1 MSEEM
6 TTEELP
12 TVQAKYEYCY
22 AAYEQCA
29 ALLGCRLPPCDTEVF
44 GGDYTRWPTFRDLF
58 TALYIQNPRLSEVE
72 KLFYLNSKTSGEAH
86 AIVSK
91 SPLTNEGFQSAW
103 SSLTE
108 RFENKRLLVNSQ
120 LRILFNLPAIGQE
133 SGSSIQELQST
144 IQGCLTALEHSKID
158 TENWDCILVFLCS
171 SRLPKLTLSLWEQ
184 SIQNKSDIPT
194 WVDMNAF
201 LLERHRTLEAIA
213 EVSSSTNAPTVPRAS
228 PKKAPV
234 SRQVNSFVT
243 IKTQTCNF
251 CSRENHP
258 IRLCPRFL
266 QMDVK
271 QQKLCL
277 NCFARGHVQ
286 AKCTSAHNCFTCK
299 GRHHT
304 LLHRVNPTPTV
315 TNPTPNIQSTPSQSA
330 NVQSFLAVNTQGVL
344 LSTAVVHICHHGV
357 RHTVR
362 ALIDSGSEATF
373 ISERLFKRLRMPYTS
388 VQAHVSGLTQVV
400 AAQPRKHCQFL
411 IGSPLRPD
419 LQIDTSAFVLPQLA
433 GKLPSC
439 SVPQTILDNLP
450 SIPLADPKFY
460 ESSQIDVLL
469 GADILPSVLLGGSCS
484 NVCGTLIGQ
493 ETIFGWI
500 LTGPVSGSTSNSVSS
515 FSTRLSVD
523 RTPTIGPVTGPPS
536 KSISVFSARLSV
548 ERTRK
553 NGPVIGPSSTSISA
567 SNGPVTGPHSDP
579 SSVRLSVE
587 RSSKRKPLLGFHSK
601 SVPTPSARLS
611 VERTYTID
619 PVTGP
624 PSEPLSARRS
634 VERSR
639 TETKSSSA
647 PMAPVTPLGV
657 SVPPGTTSRQ
667 PRRRRDHPA
676 PSRGEPPRTSRVN
689 VSQAGIHQAG
699 IHRPTHPRTR
709 PVPSSRRRHFP
720 VQRINTQGV
729 LLSTAV
735 IHVCHLGVRYTARTL
750 IDSGSEATFLSEK
763 LFKRLRMPYTS
774 VQARVT
780 TSRQPRSRRD
790 HPAPSREE
798 PPRTSYV
805 NVSTG
810 PLTHAPGPCLA
821 PPDGTFQCKGVS
833 ILPTAAVRQHMGTA
847 AFEARVGAVLSRK
860 PHQRVDARVLGPLHH
875 SRGR

>member
-58 TALYIQNPRLSEVE
+58 TALYIKNPRLSAVE

-86 AIVSK
+86 SIVSK

-103 SSLTE
+103 SSLTQ

-120 LRILFNLPAIGQE
+120 LRILLNLPAIGQE
-133 SGSSIQELQST
+133 SGFSIQEMQST
-144 IQGCLTALEHSKID
+144 IQECLTAVEHSKID

-201 LLERHRTLEAIA
+201 LLERYRTLEAIA
-213 EVSSSTNAPTVPRAS
+213 EVSSGTNAPTVPRAS

-234 SRQVNSFVT
+234 SRQVNSFESRDT

-266 QMDVK
+266 QMGVNERVNHIK
-271 QQKLCL
+271 RQKLCL
-277 NCFARGHVQ
+277 NCFARGHVL
-286 AKCTSAHNCFTCK
+286 ADCTSAHSCFTCK

-357 RHTVR
+357 RHTAR

-388 VQAHVSGLTQVV
+388 VQAYVSGLTQVV

-419 LQIDTSAFVLPQLA
+419 LQIEASAFVLPQLA
-433 GKLPSC
+433 GKLPSS

-469 GADILPSVLLGGSCS
+469 GADILPSVLLGGSRP

-500 LTGPVSGSTSNSVSS
+500 LTGPVSGSTSNSISS
-515 FSTRLSVD
+515 LSTRLSVD
-523 RTPTIGPVTGPPS
+523 RTPTI
-536 KSISVFSARLSV
+536 ARL
-548 ERTRK
+548 
-553 NGPVIGPSSTSISA
+553 
-567 SNGPVTGPHSDP
+567 
-579 SSVRLSVE
+579 
-587 RSSKRKPLLGFHSK
+587 
-601 SVPTPSARLS
+601 
-611 VERTYTID
+611 
-619 PVTGP
+619 
-624 PSEPLSARRS
+624 S

-639 TETKSSSA
+639 TETQSSSA
-647 PMAPVTPLGV
+647 PMAPVTRVGSPCLRHNLAPAQEPTR
-657 SVPPGTTSRQ
+657 PPGTLRE
-667 PRRRRDHPA
+667 
-676 PSRGEPPRTSRVN
+676 EPPRTSRVH
-689 VSQAGIHQAG
+689 VSQAGIHPAG

-720 VQRINTQGV
+720 VQRSEHTPHRGELDPCCPVSRISESLPGA
-729 LLSTAV
+729 LGLSIT
-735 IHVCHLGVRYTARTL
+735 
-750 IDSGSEATFLSEK
+750 
-763 LFKRLRMPYTS
+763 RMG
-774 VQARVT
+774 A
-780 TSRQPRSRRD
+780 
-790 HPAPSREE
+790 
-798 PPRTSYV
+798 
-805 NVSTG
+805 
-810 PLTHAPGPCLA
+810 
-821 PPDGTFQCKGVS
+821 KGVC
-833 ILPTAAVRQHMGTA
+833 TASLRSKTHPLY
-847 AFEARVGAVLSRK
+847 LS
-860 PHQRVDARVLGPLHH
+860 
-875 SRGR
+875 

>member
-120 LRILFNLPAIGQE
+120 LRILFNLPTIGQE

-184 SIQNKSDIPT
+184 SIQSKSEIPT

-234 SRQVNSFVT
+234 SRQVNSFMT

-266 QMDVK
+266 QMGVNERVNHIK

-286 AKCTSAHNCFTCK
+286 ADCTSAHNCLTCK

-357 RHTVR
+357 RHTAR

-400 AAQPRKHCQFL
+400 AAQPEKHCQFL

-419 LQIDTSAFVLPQLA
+419 LQIEASAFVLPQLA

-439 SVPQTILDNLP
+439 AVPQTILDNLP

-460 ESSQIDVLL
+460 ESSQIDVFL
-469 GADILPSVLLGGSCS
+469 GADILPSVLLGGSRP

-500 LTGPVSGSTSNSVSS
+500 LTGPLSESTSNSISS

-523 RTPTIGPVTGPPS
+523 RTPTI
-536 KSISVFSARLSV
+536 VFSARLSV
-548 ERTRK
+548 ER
-553 NGPVIGPSSTSISA
+553 NFAI
-567 SNGPVTGPHSDP
+567 GPVTGP
-579 SSVRLSVE
+579 
-587 RSSKRKPLLGFHSK
+587 HSK

-611 VERTYTID
+611 VDRTYTID

-624 PSEPLSARRS
+624 PLEPLSARLS

-639 TETKSSSA
+639 TETQSSSA
-647 PMAPVTPLGV
+647 PMAPVTPRGV
-657 SVPPGTTSRQ
+657 SVPPGT
-667 PRRRRDHPA
+667 
-676 PSRGEPPRTSRVN
+676 PS
-689 VSQAGIHQAG
+689 H
-699 IHRPTHPRTR
+699 
-709 PVPSSRRRHFP
+709 
-720 VQRINTQGV
+720 
-729 LLSTAV
+729 
-735 IHVCHLGVRYTARTL
+735 
-750 IDSGSEATFLSEK
+750 
-763 LFKRLRMPYTS
+763 
-774 VQARVT
+774 
-780 TSRQPRSRRD
+780 QPRSRRD

-798 PPRTSYV
+798 PPRTSRV
-805 NVSTG
+805 HVSQAGIHQAGIHRPTYPRTRPVPSSRRRHFPVQRSEHTPHRG
-810 PLTHAPGPCLA
+810 ELDPCCPVSRISESLPGALGLSITRMGAEGVCTASLRSKTHP
-821 PPDGTFQCKGVS
+821 
-833 ILPTAAVRQHMGTA
+833 RY
-847 AFEARVGAVLSRK
+847 LS
-860 PHQRVDARVLGPLHH
+860 
-875 SRGR
+875 